1 MFPLHIRALQLCLL
15 AVCPILKIL
24 WCWCWI
30 VAFLDNARLFLIF
43 NACYKFIPHRIIPLT
58 ARQVAYLGKT
68 WEYFCPG
75 PSLFP
80 AAGRDGS
87 SRMDEK
93 NWSRCWKEHGLKKNQ
108 GKMLK
113 LWQITLLLKR
123 LLWLLN
129 ARFDGKLSELSIYL
143 LRMFWFIIWTKLKMC
158 FPVISYPTNTVSFF
172 VFKLNWYFANLKLF
186 NMRNELIL

>member
-1 MFPLHIRALQLCLL
+1 MDRRILPHASFYFVKNDNVKKGGLSVAAKCSLFHVRALQLCLL

-80 AAGRDGS
+80 AEGRDGS

-93 NWSRCWKEHGLKKNQ
+93 NWSRCWKEHGLKKIQ

-113 LWQITLLLKR
+113 LWQITVVYWR
-123 LLWLLN
+123 
-129 ARFDGKLSELSIYL
+129 DY
-143 LRMFWFIIWTKLKMC
+143 
-158 FPVISYPTNTVSFF
+158 YD
-172 VFKLNWYFANLKLF
+172 Y
-186 NMRNELIL
+186 

>member
-93 NWSRCWKEHGLKKNQ
+93 NWSRCWKEHGLKKFKARCKSIDKLQSSIEEIIMIIKCTLWRKTQRIKYIPAQNVLVHHLNQ
-108 GKMLK
+108 
-113 LWQITLLLKR
+113 TE
-123 LLWLLN
+123 N
-129 ARFDGKLSELSIYL
+129 VFSCYL
-143 LRMFWFIIWTKLKMC
+143 
-158 FPVISYPTNTVSFF
+158 VSDQHSQ
-172 VFKLNWYFANLKLF
+172 LF
-186 NMRNELIL
+186 CL